1 MVQYYKRKVIYSN
14 GSVHYKYYKLYSNG
28 RMVKVLK
35 YEYMKGQC
43 AKSKTGGVP
52 PLDLT
57 KGYQGDSFQKYYI
70 EYMST
75 DNINSTKYTG
85 IEAKIAMEFERVY
98 VDLYNKNIMNET
110 GCNMDNYRK
119 ASDID
124 KAAMNELNKKMA
136 LYFYTIATIQYPRIL
151 YKNFEFLV
159 HNIYKNGRFINNFD
173 KLYKD
178 ITKLHIDKECIYLF
192 HAIRAN
198 PKIIEQQ
205 YVDMKLDT
213 APVKYLPDD
222 LKIICENGLNPD
234 VVDAG
239 SKVHVNRVTTLPKK
253 LQDLDKKVKKIAAE
267 KEKLVN
273 DQKFELAA
281 EKRDTERI
289 LLKELEKEK
298 DNWKESQNKNRDI
311 VTKDDVAE
319 VIALMTK
326 IPVDSISSDE
336 NNKLKMMSEKVKGV
350 VIGQDDAVDKLVRA
364 VKRARIGIKDHKK
377 PIGSFIFL
385 GPTGVGK
392 TYMAKILA
400 KELFGSED
408 SMIRIDMSEYGEK
421 HNVSRLI
428 GSPPC

>member
-239 SKVHVNRVTTLPKK
+239 FFPDSHNRPYVDLGKQYLAGTYSGANFYSDRFTTDSSGLI
-253 LQDLDKKVKKIAAE
+253 LVIKIP
-267 KEKLVN
+267 
-273 DQKFELAA
+273 
-281 EKRDTERI
+281 I
-289 LLKELEKEK
+289 
-298 DNWKESQNKNRDI
+298 
-311 VTKDDVAE
+311 
-319 VIALMTK
+319 VIAWNYEFVFNSMDHIYTSIK
-326 IPVDSISSDE
+326 ITQEYIYVSSQDE
-336 NNKLKMMSEKVKGV
+336 CFMQKKEYEK
-350 VIGQDDAVDKLVRA
+350 IRA
-364 VKRARIGIKDHKK
+364 VSYNGFNDYISHTELTIIPLNEYYTKYYNKGPYTGNCKSHNEINGGFNDYPIMIK
-377 PIGSFIFL
+377 
-385 GPTGVGK
+385 VGK
-392 TYMAKILA
+392 KWRLRSWRSRCRGW
-400 KELFGSED
+400 FGFCECAS
-408 SMIRIDMSEYGEK
+408 GF
-421 HNVSRLI
+421 I
-428 GSPPC
+428 GVWIFD